1 MLKYKNMTNK
11 FDLNTELEKFML
23 VIENMRIS
31 RKLMINFDK
40 NKIIL
45 YKYIKIFLDKNIN
58 KY

>member
-1 MLKYKNMTNK
+1 MTNK